1 MAKLLYI
8 ECSPRKQISASI
20 EVCRAFLASYHAAN
34 PADTVQTLDVWDLAM
49 PEFDGDVLAAKY
61 AGLSGVALT
70 PAQESAWRRIEELAA
85 PFDEADKLL
94 FGVPLLNFGIP
105 YKLKHLIDVISQKDV
120 LFTFD
125 GTGFAGKLT
134 GKKAAVVYARGLDY
148 ASPGSFTPAREFDL
162 QRPYVEMWLKFVC
175 VTDVHGILGDKSLFR
190 PDGQSERIEAGEGAR
205 ALAQGFCGG
214 AGGLSGP
221 GREKFRVQRLVS

>member
-20 EVCRAFLASYHAAN
+20 EVCRAFLDAYRAAN
-34 PADTVQTLDVWDLAM
+34 PADTIETLDIWDLAM
-49 PEFDGDVLAAKY
+49 PEFDGDALAAKY
-61 AGLSGVALT
+61 AGLRGTPLT

-85 PFDEADKLL
+85 PFHAADKLL
-94 FGVPLLNFGIP
+94 FGVPLWNFGIP

-125 GTGFAGKLT
+125 GIGFAGKLT

-148 ASPGSFTPAREFDL
+148 ASLGSFTPAREYDL
-162 QRPYVEMWLKFVC
+162 QRPYVEMWLKFVG
-175 VTDVHGILGDKSLFR
+175 VTDVHGVLVEKTLFG
-190 PDGQSERIEAGEGAR
+190 PDGQSDRIEAVEAAR
-205 ALAQGFCGG
+205 ALA
-214 AGGLSGP
+214 
-221 GREKFRVQRLVS
+221 RVF

>member
-20 EVCRAFLASYHAAN
+20 EVCRAFLDTYRAAH
-34 PADTVQTLDVWDLAM
+34 PADTIQTLDIWDLAM
-49 PEFDGDVLAAKY
+49 PEFDGAALSAKY
-61 AGLSGVALT
+61 AGLSGTALT

-85 PFDEADKLL
+85 PFHVADKLL
-94 FGVPLLNFGIP
+94 FGVPLWNFGIP

-125 GTGFAGKLT
+125 GAGFAGKLT

-148 ASPGSFTPAREFDL
+148 TSPGSFTPAREYDS
-162 QRPYVEMWLKFVC
+162 QRPYVEMWLKFVG
-175 VTDVHGILGDKSLFR
+175 VTDVHGILVEKTLFG
-190 PDGQSERIEAGEGAR
+190 PDGQSDRIEAVEAAR
-205 ALAQGFCGG
+205 ALAKLF
-214 AGGLSGP
+214 
-221 GREKFRVQRLVS
+221 